1 MTAVSGLLKG
11 LAVLLVLANLALA
24 AAWLARPHLRAQG
37 LLPPVPPQRLEVARQ
52 PLPAATQPAP
62 EAAAATAAA
71 DAPGTAVPKAA
82 AAEPPAPPASAVV
95 ADRPLPCALIGP
107 FADQAAAQVARE
119 TIEDAGGT
127 AQLQAEPAADYLVF
141 VPPVPTLEAAA
152 EIRAALRR
160 QGLDAYVIPSG
171 ERRRGVS
178 VGVFRDRDLA
188 LAQQRR
194 AGQAGHPA
202 QMVTRDRAATYR
214 LLARAP
220 AAALADL
227 PQAACGALANP
238 MPVAP

>member
-1 MTAVSGLLKG
+1 MRTLSGLLKG

-24 AAWLARPHLRAQG
+24 AAWLARPYLRAQG

-52 PLPAATQPAP
+52 PLPAATQPVQAP
-62 EAAAATAAA
+62 EAAAATEAA
-71 DAPGTAVPKAA
+71 DGPGTAEPKAA
-82 AAEPPAPPASAVV
+82 AAEPPAPAVV
-95 ADRPLPCALIGP
+95 ADRSLPCALIGP
-107 FADQAAAQVARE
+107 FADQAAAQAARE
-119 TIEDAGGT
+119 TIEGAGGT
-127 AQLQAEPAADYLVF
+127 AQLQAEPGADYLVF
-141 VPPVPTLEAAA
+141 VPPASTLEAAA

-160 QGLDAYVIPSG
+160 RGLDAYVIPSG

-194 AGQAGHPA
+194 AAQAGHPA

-220 AAALADL
+220 AAALAGL

-238 MPVAP
+238 TPVAP

>member
-1 MTAVSGLLKG
+1 MSTLSGLLKG
-11 LAVLLVLANLALA
+11 LAVLLVLANLALV
-24 AAWLARPHLRAQG
+24 AAWLARPYLRAQG

-52 PLPAATQPAP
+52 PLPAA
-62 EAAAATAAA
+62 
-71 DAPGTAVPKAA
+71 DGPGTTLPKAA
-82 AAEPPAPPASAVV
+82 AAEPSAPPAPAVV
-95 ADRPLPCALIGP
+95 ADKPLPCALIGP
-107 FADQAAAQVARE
+107 FADQAAAQAARE
-119 TIEDAGGT
+119 TIEGAGGT
-127 AQLQAEPAADYLVF
+127 AQLQAEPGADYLVF
-141 VPPVPTLEAAA
+141 VPPAPTLEAAA

-194 AGQAGHPA
+194 AAQAGHPA

-220 AAALADL
+220 AAALAGR
-227 PQAACGALANP
+227 PQAACGALASP
-238 MPVAP
+238 ASPTPVAP

>member
-24 AAWLARPHLRAQG
+24 AAWLARPYLRAQG

-62 EAAAATAAA
+62 EAAAATEAA
-71 DAPGTAVPKAA
+71 DALGTAVPKTA
-82 AAEPPAPPASAVV
+82 AAEPSAPPV
-95 ADRPLPCALIGP
+95 AADKPLPCALIGP
-107 FADQAAAQVARE
+107 FADQAAAQAARE
-119 TIEDAGGT
+119 TIEGAGGT
-127 AQLQAEPAADYLVF
+127 AQLQTEPGADYLVF
-141 VPPVPTLEAAA
+141 VPPASTLEAAA

-194 AGQAGHPA
+194 AVQAGHPA

-220 AAALADL
+220 AAALAGL

-238 MPVAP
+238 TPVAP